1 MAGLIKPLNSVY
13 DQFRRLPGVGNKSAL
28 RLAYHIIDMPEEEV
42 RRLAETL
49 LQAKREIRFCKEC
62 FNLTDSDVCEICA
75 DTERDH
81 SMICVVEQPQD
92 AMAMERSHGYT
103 GVYHVLHGCLS
114 PLDGIGPENLRIKE
128 LLFRLEKEDVKEVI
142 LATNSNV
149 EGEATAS
156 YLAQLLRHQPVMVS
170 RIARGLPMGGD
181 LEYADEVTLAKALEN
196 RTPIQRIR
204 EIQFVLGN
212 DSFMSMNCRTC

>member
-75 DTERDH
+75 DTKRDH

-114 PLDGIGPENLRIKE
+114 PLDGIGPENLRIKA

-196 RTPIQRIR
+196 RTPIK
-204 EIQFVLGN
+204 E
-212 DSFMSMNCRTC
+212 

>member
-75 DTERDH
+75 DTGRDH

-156 YLAQLLRHQPVMVS
+156 YLARLLRPQSVIVS

-196 RTPIQRIR
+196 RTPIK
-204 EIQFVLGN
+204 
-212 DSFMSMNCRTC
+212 D

>member
-62 FNLTDSDVCEICA
+62 FNLTDSDICEICA

-81 SMICVVEQPQD
+81 STICVVEQPQD

-196 RTPIQRIR
+196 RTPIK
-204 EIQFVLGN
+204 E
-212 DSFMSMNCRTC
+212 

>member
-62 FNLTDSDVCEICA
+62 FNLTDSDVCGICA
-75 DTERDH
+75 DTKRDH

-92 AMAMERSHGYT
+92 AMAMERSHGYA

-196 RTPIQRIR
+196 RTPIK
-204 EIQFVLGN
+204 E
-212 DSFMSMNCRTC
+212 

>member
-1 MAGLIKPLNSVY
+1 MAGLIKPLNNVY

-75 DTERDH
+75 DTGRDH

-196 RTPIQRIR
+196 RTPIK
-204 EIQFVLGN
+204 E
-212 DSFMSMNCRTC
+212 

>member
-62 FNLTDSDVCEICA
+62 FNLTDSDVCGICA

-196 RTPIQRIR
+196 RTLFK
-204 EIQFVLGN
+204 E
-212 DSFMSMNCRTC
+212 